1 MRDLNSSIK
10 RSFLDPEQP
19 DSVSVH
25 GEQVWQFWRGDKLIV
40 NVLRMANP
48 SLTIQRHSVLVDSTL
63 HISWDTQSSGP
74 VASLMVPCLF
84 TIEIEGLRK
93 VRQYQVEVNGN

>member
-1 MRDLNSSIK
+1 MRDLKSSFR

-25 GEQVWQFWRGDKLIV
+25 GEQVWQFWCGDKLIV
-40 NVLRMANP
+40 NVLRTANP
-48 SLTIQRHSVLVDSTL
+48 SLTIQQHSVSVDWAL

-74 VASLMVPCLF
+74 VAGLMVPCVF
-84 TIEIEGLRK
+84 TIEIDGLRK
-93 VRQYQVEVNGN
+93 VRQYQVEVKAN